1 MREVK
6 IPNSPVRLP
15 RARRQTHKRGCTWVP
30 LLAPCA
36 PPALE
41 LGPNALSWSSPATT
55 RVVALLPGELPRPG
69 PWRVRGRLPCRWP
82 HALSSFSP
90 ASCCAQVLCGCALI
104 LLAGGHTRSPPPR
117 RATALA
123 SSTAAR
129 RPRRRPGKLVL
140 LPGNPP
146 RVLRLVPGTCALL
159 LVPPHLFFYLQLFA
173 RTAAIASKTV
183 REVTEGGCV
192 RERTVH
198 RERSLDRHIWRTRSA
213 RYVLAEALAFLARVV
228 ANVQIWYI

>member
-6 IPNSPVRLP
+6 VPNSPVRLP
-15 RARRQTHKRGCTWVP
+15 RAPRQTHKRGYTWVP

-41 LGPNALSWSSPATT
+41 LGPNALSWSSPAVA
-55 RVVALLPGELPRPG
+55 RVVALLPDELPRPG
-69 PWRVRGRLPCRWP
+69 PWRVRGRLPRWRP

-90 ASCCAQVLCGCALI
+90 ASCCAQVLCGCALV
-104 LLAGGHTRSPPPR
+104 LLAGGRARSPPPR

-129 RPRRRPGKLVL
+129 RPRRRPGELVL
-140 LPGNPP
+140 LHGNPP
-146 RVLRLVPGTCALL
+146 RVLLLVPGARVLL

-173 RTAAIASKTV
+173 RTAAIASETV
-183 REVTEGGCV
+183 REVTEGGCL

-198 RERSLDRHIWRTRSA
+198 RERSLDHHIWRTRSA
-213 RYVLAEALAFLARVV
+213 RYVLAEALAFLAGAV
-228 ANVQIWYI
+228 ANVEIRYI